1 MGLEEREGEEK
12 MLGRVHKSNDFH
24 RKFSL
29 RMREKGRGGERSER
43 ETGAMNNAMFW
54 RKHGYTN
61 ETGHSKLSTLDFSPD
76 LCRDFDLSG

>member
-1 MGLEEREGEEK
+1 MEFERGGVQMGLEEREGEEK

-29 RMREKGRGGERSER
+29 RMREKGRGGERREW

-54 RKHGYTN
+54 RKLARNKFNWRRGG
-61 ETGHSKLSTLDFSPD
+61 EG
-76 LCRDFDLSG
+76 RG